1 MTIDERLD
9 RLTSIVETLAA
20 SVVAHDDHISA
31 NSKQI
36 EALITLTS
44 KNTRDIEGL
53 RKLQEEVSRQ
63 FQAYLNTIHP
73 KQ

>member
-9 RLTSIVETLAA
+9 RLTAVVESLAA
-20 SVVAHDDHISA
+20 SVVSHDR
-31 NSKQI
+31 QI
-36 EALITLTS
+36 EALITVAE
-44 KNTRDIEGL
+44 KNSRDIEAT
-53 RKLQEEVSRQ
+53 RKLQEETWRQ